1 MKILIISDNHAHWD
15 EGILHH
21 AQWADEVWHAGD
33 WLNLDLFRELK
44 KLGKPMLGVH
54 GNVDGMDVKNEFPLE
69 QFVMREG
76 LKVYMIHIAG
86 KPGKYPVRVQEILGK
101 YHPEILVCGHS
112 HILMVKRDPKFPK
125 TLCINPGACGL
136 HGFHKVRTAIRME
149 IESATIKNMEVVE
162 WERSSMP

>member
-1 MKILIISDNHAHWD
+1 
-15 EGILHH
+15 
-21 AQWADEVWHAGD
+21 
-33 WLNLDLFRELK
+33 
-44 KLGKPMLGVH
+44 
-54 GNVDGMDVKNEFPLE
+54 
-69 QFVMREG
+69 MREG
-76 LKVYMIHIAG
+76 LKVYMTHIAG
-86 KPGKYPVRVQEILGK
+86 KPGKYPTRVQEILGK

-149 IESATIKNMEVVE
+149 IESTIIKNMEVVE